1 MFFIKTHSITVRLGP
16 ELKQR
21 LHDSARKVDLS
32 ENDIARHAVRAAVDA
47 MEKNN
52 YRLELPLKMAVCGGP
67 LLPRREPTE
76 RRKVTGTSKRRR
88 RKK

>member
-1 MFFIKTHSITVRLGP
+1 LTCLRVGGP
-16 ELKQR
+16 
-21 LHDSARKVDLS
+21 DDLNVPQIFLETS
-32 ENDIARHAVRAAVDA
+32 VGA